1 MWIRIIRKRL
11 VMLAVEQLAVTC
23 HFKYLRQNSE
33 TLAISK
39 TLTSI
44 KPDYGDTNDRTV
56 ISLGFDTD
64 YHRVGIK
71 FFAPCPRMLI
81 FDLSIT
87 LNPHNHESYR
97 DQLPQADAQQS
108 NRRQA
113 SALQ

>member
-1 MWIRIIRKRL
+1 
-11 VMLAVEQLAVTC
+11 MLAVEQLAVTC

-56 ISLGFDTD
+56 INLGFDTD
-64 YHRVGIK
+64 YHRVGIM

-81 FDLSIT
+81 FDSSIT
-87 LNPHNHESYR
+87 YHPKP
-97 DQLPQADAQQS
+97 PQS
-108 NRRQA
+108 
-113 SALQ
+113 